1 MGPVEAPAVSAVALP
16 RADRP
21 LVSVVMVTFGGW
33 ALTRRALEAL
43 AEHTALPF
51 EVVIVD
57 NPTPEDVAARLRQ
70 ELTGA
75 EVLENDRNEG
85 FGPAATRGAE
95 RARGELVLFLN
106 TDTLVEPGWLEPL
119 VGTLRSAPRAGAV
132 VPMFLNEDGT
142 VQEAGGLL
150 FEDASTLM
158 YGYGQPLTDP
168 AYRFRRTVD
177 YGSAACL
184 LLRRAE
190 FLEAGAFD
198 PAFVPAYCEDVDL
211 QLRLRERGRHT
222 VYEPR
227 SSVVHIRFGSSG
239 LDERAA
245 AGLVEKHEAILRE
258 RWGHILAERPPR
270 PEAGVPEQAHRVL
283 EARDAEAVIRVLVVA
298 PSAPNDLLEAL
309 LERHP
314 SGRIT
319 LLTTGSPPDI
329 DRLGGMGVECASPLE
344 DADSWLRSR
353 RFHYTAVLAVAED
366 PDESLR
372 AALDEHQ
379 PQAPILRCAGADEA
393 DAALTRVGVLSERL
407 TGAPEGI
414 D

>member
-1 MGPVEAPAVSAVALP
+1 VSVLTLP

-33 ALTRRALEAL
+33 GLTRRALEAL
-43 AEHTALPF
+43 VEHTDLPF
-51 EVVIVD
+51 EVIVVD
-57 NPTPEDVAARLRQ
+57 NPTPEDVAARLR
-70 ELTGA
+70 EEVAGA

-85 FGPAATRGAE
+85 FGPAANRGAE
-95 RARGELVLFLN
+95 RARGQHLVFLN
-106 TDTLVEPGWLEPL
+106 TDTLVGPGWLEPL
-119 VGTLRSAPRAGAV
+119 VEALSSDPATGAA

-158 YGYGQPLTDP
+158 YGFGDSPTHP

-184 LLRRAE
+184 VLRRSD
-190 FLEAGAFD
+190 FLDAGAFD
-198 PAFVPAYCEDVDL
+198 PVFVPAYCEDVDL

-227 SSVVHIRFGSSG
+227 STVVHTRFGSSG

-245 AGLVEKHEAILRE
+245 AALVEKHAAILRE
-258 RWGHILAERPPR
+258 RWGHVLADRPPR

-283 EARDAEAVIRVLVVA
+283 AARDADAVIRILVTA
-298 PSAPNDLLEAL
+298 PEAPHDLLAAL

-319 LLTTGSPPDI
+319 YLATDRSPDVG
-329 DRLGGMGVECASPLE
+329 DLGGLGVEVAGPLSDPE
-344 DADSWLRSR
+344 PWLRAR
-353 RFHYTAVLAVAED
+353 RFHVTAVLAARED
-366 PDESLR
+366 PSEALA
-372 AALDEHQ
+372 AALEEHQ
-379 PQAPILRCAGADEA
+379 PQAPVLRCADEGEA
-393 DAALTRVGVLSERL
+393 DVALVHAGVLPERL
-407 TGAPEGI
+407 AGGPDGI
-414 D
+414 S

>member
-1 MGPVEAPAVSAVALP
+1 
-16 RADRP
+16 
-21 LVSVVMVTFGGW
+21 MVTFGGW
-33 ALTRRALEAL
+33 ALTRRALDAVSR
-43 AEHTALPF
+43 HTSVPF

-57 NPTPEDVAARLRQ
+57 NPTPEDVAARLR
-70 ELTGA
+70 EEVTGA

-85 FGPAATRGAE
+85 FGPAANRGAE
-95 RARGELVLFLN
+95 RGRGELVVFLN
-106 TDTLVEPGWLEPL
+106 TDTLVGPGWLEPL
-119 VGTLRSAPRAGAV
+119 VETLGSEPGVGAV
-132 VPMFLNEDGT
+132 VPMFLNEDGS

-158 YGYGQPLTDP
+158 YGYGEPPTDP

-184 LLRRAE
+184 LLRRRE

-211 QLRLRERGRHT
+211 QLRLRERGGRI

-227 SSVVHIRFGSSG
+227 SSVVHSRFGSSG

-245 AGLVEKHEAILRE
+245 AGLVEKHAAILRE
-258 RWGHILAERPPR
+258 RWGHVLAERPPR

-283 EARDAEAVIRVLVVA
+283 AARDADAVIRILVVA
-298 PSAPNDLLEAL
+298 PSAPDDLLTAL
-309 LERHP
+309 LQRQP

-319 LLTTGSPPDI
+319 LLATGSQPDV
-329 DRLGGMGVECASPLE
+329 DRLGAMGVEVAGPLG
-344 DADSWLRSR
+344 DPAAWLRSR
-353 RFHYTAVLAVAED
+353 RFHCTAVLALEED
-366 PDESLR
+366 PDEDVR

-379 PQAPILRCAGADEA
+379 PQAPILRCATIDQAD
-393 DAALTRVGVLSERL
+393 DALTRAGILPERL
-407 TGAPEGI
+407 GRAPQRIG
-414 D
+414 

>member
-1 MGPVEAPAVSAVALP
+1 MRTLALP

-43 AEHTALPF
+43 AKHTELPF

-57 NPTPEDVAARLRQ
+57 NPTPEDVATRLG
-70 ELTGA
+70 EEVTGA

-85 FGPAATRGAE
+85 FGPAANRGAE
-95 RARGELVLFLN
+95 QSRGELVLFLN
-106 TDTLVEPGWLEPL
+106 TDTLVGPGWLEPL
-119 VGTLRSAPRAGAV
+119 VETLGSDPGVGAV

-158 YGYGQPLTDP
+158 YGYGESPTDP
-168 AYRFRRTVD
+168 EYRFRRAVD

-184 LLRRAE
+184 LLRRAD

-211 QLRLRERGRHT
+211 QLRLRERGRRT

-227 SSVVHIRFGSSG
+227 SSVVHVRFGSSG

-245 AGLVEKHEAILRE
+245 AGLVEKHAAILRE
-258 RWGHILAERPPR
+258 RWGHVLAERPPR
-270 PEAGVPEQAHRVL
+270 PEPGVPEQAHRVL
-283 EARDAEAVIRVLVVA
+283 AARDADAVVRVLVVA
-298 PSAPNDLLEAL
+298 PSSPDQLLQTL
-309 LERHP
+309 VDRQP

-319 LLTTGSPPDI
+319 MLATDSPSDF
-329 DRLGGMGVECASPLE
+329 DRLGSMGVECQGPLD
-344 DADSWLRSR
+344 DADPWLRSR
-353 RFHYTAVLAVAED
+353 RFHYTVVLAVADD
-366 PDESLR
+366 PDETIR
-372 AALDEHQ
+372 AALEEHQ
-379 PQAPILRCAGADEA
+379 PQAPILRCGDADEA
-393 DAALTRVGVLSERL
+393 DAALTRAGVPPERL
-407 TGAPEGI
+407 AGAQEGI

>member
-1 MGPVEAPAVSAVALP
+1 MSAVALP

-33 ALTRRALEAL
+33 ALTRQALEAL

-51 EVVIVD
+51 EVVIID

-70 ELTGA
+70 DVTGA
-75 EVLENDRNEG
+75 QVLENDRNEG
-85 FGPAATRGAE
+85 FGPAANRGAE

-106 TDTLVEPGWLEPL
+106 TDTLVGPGWLEPL
-119 VGTLRSAPRAGAV
+119 VGTLRSAPHAGAV

-158 YGYGQPLTDP
+158 YGYGRPPTDP

-184 LLRRAE
+184 LLRRVE

-258 RWGHILAERPPR
+258 RWGHVLAERPPR

-283 EARDAEAVIRVLVVA
+283 AARDAEAVIRVLVVA
-298 PSAPNDLLEAL
+298 PSAPNDLLQAL
-309 LERHP
+309 LDRHP
-314 SGRIT
+314 RGRIT
-319 LLTTGSPPDI
+319 MLATGSPPDV
-329 DRLGGMGVECASPLE
+329 DRLGGMGVECAGPLE
-344 DADSWLRSR
+344 DADSWLRPR

-407 TGAPEGI
+407 TGTPEGI

>member
-1 MGPVEAPAVSAVALP
+1 MSVLALP

-43 AEHTALPF
+43 AEHTELPF

-57 NPTPEDVAARLRQ
+57 NPTPEDVARRLR
-70 ELTGA
+70 EEVTGA

-85 FGPAATRGAE
+85 FGPAANRGAE
-95 RARGELVLFLN
+95 HSRGELVLLLN
-106 TDTLVEPGWLEPL
+106 TDTLVGPGWLEPL
-119 VGTLRSAPRAGAV
+119 VETLVSHPEVGAV

-158 YGYGQPLTDP
+158 YGYGEPPTDP
-168 AYRFRRTVD
+168 EYRFRRTVD

-184 LLRRAE
+184 LLRRAD

-211 QLRLRERGRHT
+211 QLRLRERGRRT
-222 VYEPR
+222 SYEPR
-227 SSVVHIRFGSSG
+227 SSVVHVRFGSSG

-245 AGLVEKHEAILRE
+245 AGLVEKHTAILRE
-258 RWGHILAERPPR
+258 RWGHVLAERPPR
-270 PEAGVPEQAHRVL
+270 PEAGVPEQAHRVFA
-283 EARDAEAVIRVLVVA
+283 ARDADAVIRILVVA
-298 PSAPNDLLEAL
+298 PFSPDELLEAL
-309 LERHP
+309 VNRQP

-319 LLTTGSPPDI
+319 LVATGAPPDV
-329 DRLGGMGVECASPLE
+329 DRLGGIGVEVAAPLE
-344 DADSWLRSR
+344 DPDAWTRAR
-353 RFHYTAVLAVAED
+353 RFHYTVVLAVADD
-366 PDESLR
+366 PDEALR
-372 AALDEHQ
+372 AALEEHQ
-379 PQAPILRCAGADEA
+379 PQAPILRCAGVAEA
-393 DAALTRVGVLSERL
+393 DAALTRAGVLPEPVA
-407 TGAPEGI
+407 GAHEGI